1 MNASR
6 PHLIGTV
13 SWLALA
19 LPFIAYGLC
28 AWSLAHPWH
37 DSGAF
42 TSVVLT
48 RRYAFL
54 ASVIVAALVLCTDA
68 GFKEWR
74 HTWKPVAGLAFT
86 GLLYILAARFTAI
99 F

>member
-1 MNASR
+1 MNTSR
-6 PHLIGTV
+6 PHFIGTV

-42 TSVVLT
+42 ASVDLT

-54 ASVIVAALVLCTDA
+54 ASVVVAAVVLLTDA
-68 GFKEWR
+68 GFREWR
-74 HTWKPVAGLAFT
+74 QTWKPLAALALT
-86 GLLYILAARFTAI
+86 GLLYALADRFTAI